1 MKITQIP
8 AVKTLV
14 KHFEKQGLV
23 KYANE
28 DKTYLSLKVEGLSLV
43 APYISFNTT
52 DNLTMLI
59 SIDIR
64 VNSDIKLSISNYS
77 VNMIALSD
85 SENEKIANMIINQ
98 FEKLVVIRELF
109 EKTTEKTF

>member
-14 KHFEKQGLV
+14 KHFEKQGLT
-23 KYANE
+23 KYVNE
-28 DKTYLSLKVEGLSLV
+28 DKTYLSLEVKGLSLLN
-43 APYISFNTT
+43 PQISFNTT
-52 DNLTMLI
+52 DENTMLI

-64 VNSDIKLSISNYS
+64 VKENTKLSISNYR

-85 SENEKIANMIINQ
+85 SENQNIVDMVLNQ
-98 FEKLVVIRELF
+98 FEKLLIVKELF
-109 EKTTEKTF
+109 EKTTPKTF

>member
-23 KYANE
+23 KYVNE
-28 DKTYLSLKVEGLSLV
+28 EKNYLSLKVAGLSLV
-43 APYISFNTT
+43 APYISFNTD
-52 DNLTMLI
+52 DNITMLI

-64 VNSDIKLSISNYS
+64 VNENTKLSISNYR

-85 SENEKIANMIINQ
+85 SENEKIADMIINQ
-98 FEKLVVIRELF
+98 FDKLVVIRELF